1 MLEVRGLTKVFP
13 ATRALDGLDLAF
25 EKGEVHGVIGENGAG
40 KSTLMKI
47 LSGIYEPTEGS
58 VLLDGQEVRFRKP
71 GDAMAKGI
79 VMIHQ
84 ELNLVDDLSVAEN
97 IFLGRERTAK
107 GLLDRAAMREAAV
120 ELLKQV
126 AAPFSPDTRLGD
138 LSLAAKQLV
147 EIAKAISYDARL
159 IIMDEPTAVLSD
171 RETSAL
177 FELIAR
183 LKERGVT
190 VVYISHILSELTRVC
205 DRITVMRDGRFV
217 ATLPKA
223 EASPAWLARL
233 MVGRE
238 LEDIYP
244 PKTVPPAGDPVLTV
258 KGLAVADWVEDVSLS
273 LRKGEILGLAGLV
286 GSGRTEAA
294 EAIAGVRRRAAGT
307 IERDGEVRRIRRVA
321 DGIRD
326 RIAYVSEDRKGCGL
340 VLAMDT
346 EENITLAN
354 LRNYARPVIQ
364 RKRERAVVEDWVKQ
378 LNIRVGDVRSPV
390 VNLSGGNQQ
399 KVAVAKWLDTK
410 PEVLI
415 LDEPTRGIDVGSKQ
429 EIYALIHRLASEGLA
444 CLLISSEMQELIGL
458 CHRIVVLREGRVMGE
473 LEGDEM
479 TEEKIMYLAAGVEPE
494 VAA

>member
-1 MLEVRGLTKVFP
+1 
-13 ATRALDGLDLAF
+13 
-25 EKGEVHGVIGENGAG
+25 
-40 KSTLMKI
+40 
-47 LSGIYEPTEGS
+47 
-58 VLLDGQEVRFRKP
+58 
-71 GDAMAKGI
+71 
-79 VMIHQ
+79 
-84 ELNLVDDLSVAEN
+84 
-97 IFLGRERTAK
+97 
-107 GLLDRAAMREAAV
+107 
-120 ELLKQV
+120 
-126 AAPFSPDTRLGD
+126 
-138 LSLAAKQLV
+138 
-147 EIAKAISYDARL
+147 
-159 IIMDEPTAVLSD
+159 
-171 RETSAL
+171 
-177 FELIAR
+177 
-183 LKERGVT
+183 
-190 VVYISHILSELTRVC
+190 
-205 DRITVMRDGRFV
+205 
-217 ATLPKA
+217 
-223 EASPAWLARL
+223 
-233 MVGRE
+233 
-238 LEDIYP
+238 
-244 PKTVPPAGDPVLTV
+244 
-258 KGLAVADWVEDVSLS
+258 
-273 LRKGEILGLAGLV
+273 
-286 GSGRTEAA
+286 
-294 EAIAGVRRRAAGT
+294 
-307 IERDGEVRRIRRVA
+307 VRRIRRVA